1 MAGKKGGAS
10 AAVQSEA
17 KRESLIRA
25 RIDRVFNGEN
35 GKLKAVASANIGD
48 FAVHG
53 IRLYQNDE
61 GEYFVSMPSN
71 SYKNAKGETQ
81 YDDIFHPVTKEAR
94 NDLNDAVLDAYEQKL
109 AEVQSESQKQTGE
122 PAPEQVQKM

>member
-10 AAVQSEA
+10 AAVGSEA
-17 KRESLIRA
+17 KHESLIRA

-94 NDLNDAVLDAYEQKL
+94 NDLNSAVLDAYEQKL

>member
-10 AAVQSEA
+10 AAVQNEA

-35 GKLKAVASANIGD
+35 GKLKAIASANIGD

-94 NDLNDAVLDAYEQKL
+94 NDLNSAVMYAYEQKL
-109 AEVQSESQKQTGE
+109 TEAQSECQKQTGE

>member
-10 AAVQSEA
+10 AAVGSEA

-94 NDLNDAVLDAYEQKL
+94 NDLNSAVLDAYEQKL

-122 PAPEQVQKM
+122 GAPEQVQKM

>member
-1 MAGKKGGAS
+1 MAGKKGGAT
-10 AAVQSEA
+10 ATVQTEA
-17 KRESLIRA
+17 KREPYIRA
-25 RIDRVFNGEN
+25 RIDRVFNGET
-35 GKLKAVASANIGD
+35 GKLKAIASANIGD

-81 YDDIFHPVTKEAR
+81 YDDIFHPR
-94 NDLNDAVLDAYEQKL
+94 NQRGTE
-109 AEVQSESQKQTGE
+109 
-122 PAPEQVQKM
+122 